1 MWSGGSTANLRV
13 ECRLAREDLARGGVF
28 AIAATIP
35 SETIGDWSDVALPEL
50 EIMSCRR
57 FNLDPRRFPQY
68 AESGARVRAVEGL
81 YPLRAECSSE
91 DLARGVGEYEED
103 ADGN

>member
-28 AIAATIP
+28 AIAAIIP
-35 SETIGDWSDVALPEL
+35 SETIGDWSDVAMPEL

-57 FNLDPRRFPQY
+57 FNL
-68 AESGARVRAVEGL
+68 AR
-81 YPLRAECSSE
+81 E
-91 DLARGVGEYEED
+91 DLHNTLNPGLTSEQKKDYTL
-103 ADGN
+103 